1 MAGELRG
8 VRTKI
13 DRAIKHRKDLQ
24 DSVQEFCAS
33 DFFEIKTELG
43 YKRRVVGRAVN
54 VKLPGPEVGSL
65 IGECVLCLRS
75 ALDQLAFQLAK
86 SNSKPLPQKLARASA
101 FPIFRSGPAFRGER
115 GRGAAPKI
123 AGVSPAAKR
132 CIEEVQPYHRRRQ
145 PLLWSLW
152 QLEELANL
160 DKHREIP
167 LTGAMPALGPVAIK
181 FNRPGVTR
189 FGFRPIP
196 GPIEERRRVVYV
208 LEEDISKPDDITV
221 DWQVKSAVHFDRR
234 ADPSCVRGWPVPVV
248 IDGIFF
254 TLSVLLLPA
263 FGPELQERFGEVVG
277 IRIEENGGPKEPGQ
291 GGSSSLQLPN
301 PAV

>member
-1 MAGELRG
+1 MAGELQG

-13 DRAIKHRKDLQ
+13 ERAIKHRKDLQ
-24 DSVQEFCAS
+24 DAVQEFCAS
-33 DFFEIKTELG
+33 DFFEIKTELD

-54 VKLPGPEVGSL
+54 VKLPGPNVGSL

-75 ALDQLAFQLAK
+75 ALDQMAFQLAK
-86 SNSKPLPQKLARASA
+86 SNTNPLSQKMARASA
-101 FPIFRSGPAFRGER
+101 FPIFQSGPAFRGKR

-123 AGVSPAAKR
+123 AGMSPAAKR
-132 CIEEVQPYHRRRQ
+132 RIEEVQPYHRRRQ

-167 LTGAMPALGPVAIK
+167 LTGAMPSLGPVAIR
-181 FNRPGVTR
+181 FNSPGVTR

-208 LEEDISKPDDITV
+208 LGENISKPDDITI
-221 DWQVKSAVHFDRR
+221 DWQVKSAVHFDRK
-234 ADPSCVRGWPVPVV
+234 ADPSCVRGWPVPAV

-254 TLSVLLLPA
+254 TLSVILLPA

-277 IRIEENGGPKEPGQ
+277 IRFDES
-291 GGSSSLQLPN
+291 GGSQEQGLSALPSVQPAN
-301 PAV
+301 PTV